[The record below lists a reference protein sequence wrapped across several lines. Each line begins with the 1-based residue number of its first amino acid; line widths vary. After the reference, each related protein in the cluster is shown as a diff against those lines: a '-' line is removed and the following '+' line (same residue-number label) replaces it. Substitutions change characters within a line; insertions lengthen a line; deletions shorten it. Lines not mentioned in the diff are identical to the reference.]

1 MGNGFFQS
9 RILTLIVVAGV
20 VFLAVSMFRLWPQ
33 KSMVGARLE
42 NLEGK
47 ITETEKANSDL
58 SRLLGYFKSRS
69 FLEREAKLK
78 LNVRRPDENV
88 VFIYEDEK
96 ENIMKDEKGRGF
108 YGLEGM
114 TNFEKWLKYL
124 FQ

>member
-96 ENIMKDEKGRGF
+96 ENIMKDEKDRGF
-108 YGLEGM
+108 SGLEGM